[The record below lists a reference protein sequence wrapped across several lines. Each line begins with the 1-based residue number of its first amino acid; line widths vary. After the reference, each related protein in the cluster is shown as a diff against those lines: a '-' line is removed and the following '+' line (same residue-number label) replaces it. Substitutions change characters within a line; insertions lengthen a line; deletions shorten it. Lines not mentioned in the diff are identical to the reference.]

1 MEIICNDTSGCDI
14 NESRQTSLSPM
25 SMQWEGRTA
34 LMQASEGGHL
44 EVVKVLLRAKAGVD
58 MQDEV
63 CCKIKVVYTWDIERV
78 F

>member
-1 MEIICNDTSGCDI
+1 
-14 NESRQTSLSPM
+14 M

-34 LMQASEGGHL
+34 LMQASEGGYL

-63 CCKIKVVYTWDIERV
+63 CCQIKVVYTWDIERV